1 MTTTTWIIIAVAA
14 VLLLAVIAL
23 VVGLQLRKKRQI
35 SLTKAEERK
44 ELTRE
49 ERSGNYQAGTG
60 FSFAQ
65 GGGVAAPL
73 GIGSLAGAATPPPC
87 AKENPVPAW

>member
-1 MTTTTWIIIAVAA
+1 MRSAILGTVTTTTWIIIAVAA
-14 VLLLAVIAL
+14 VLLLAIIAL

-35 SLTKAEERK
+35 SLTRAAERK

-60 FSFAQ
+60 FS
-65 GGGVAAPL
+65 L
-73 GIGSLAGAATPPPC
+73 SLIHI
-87 AKENPVPAW
+87 